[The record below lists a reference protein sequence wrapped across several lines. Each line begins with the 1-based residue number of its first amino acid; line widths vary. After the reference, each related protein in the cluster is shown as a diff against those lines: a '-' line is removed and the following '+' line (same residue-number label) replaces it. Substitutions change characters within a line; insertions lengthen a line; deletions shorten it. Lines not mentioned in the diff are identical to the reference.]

1 MSLEGT
7 VQNGV
12 IVLDPGSPP
21 LADGTRVQVAPR
33 TGMEPLIN
41 KTPGVVGGDAC
52 VGMRRLPVWSLVVS
66 SRMGVPDDEL
76 LTYFC
81 TTPLTREELNAVWE
95 YYRRNVLEIERD
107 IWWNDTAGNVGEG
120 EPVPAEVIVQG
131 KLLGLSDDEVRE
143 SFDPPLSADAVVSA
157 WTDYRR
163 DPARFTT
170 PTRQAG

>member
-52 VGMRRLPVWSLVVS
+52 VGMRRLPVWSLVSHRRGGVS
-66 SRMGVPDDEL
+66 DDEL

-81 TTPLTREELNAVWE
+81 TTPLTHEELAAAWE
-95 YYRRNVLEIERD
+95 YARRNPEEIEQA
-107 IWWNDTAGNVGEG
+107 I
-120 EPVPAEVIVQG
+120 
-131 KLLGLSDDEVRE
+131 RE
-143 SFDPPLSADAVVSA
+143 NEEAA
-157 WTDYRR
+157 
-163 DPARFTT
+163 
-170 PTRQAG
+170 